1 MVSVFTGYFARSVC
15 FHFQI
20 VHYLFLLFFHSL
32 RRLSIVFPFVQCETA
47 ETNFDRMWH
56 IKGIFANFVRCSL
69 SRDIHVM
76 AQPSLWLIGGWL
88 IGSKVQK
95 SCSKR
100 NRKYWNVPLF
110 FFPLKKV
117 ICWARGKWQIVEI
130 IHFHANWMLRCATQK
145 WFQGPVRTSVS
156 VNRNF
161 SEEHI
166 LVLTIPALFLETCN
180 DKLLYLVH

>member
-100 NRKYWNVPLF
+100 NRKYWNVPLIF
-110 FFPLKKV
+110 FHWKGHLLGTRQMANRWNNSLPCQLNASVCDSKMISGACKN
-117 ICWARGKWQIVEI
+117 AR
-130 IHFHANWMLRCATQK
+130 
-145 WFQGPVRTSVS
+145 VS
-156 VNRNF
+156 
-161 SEEHI
+161 
-166 LVLTIPALFLETCN
+166 
-180 DKLLYLVH
+180 

>member
-1 MVSVFTGYFARSVC
+1 MLCERILWFPGPFHQNQSDLICSNSNCSLPSHQRRSCSAKQNLNCYHNRKRFINMVSVFTGYFARSVC

-100 NRKYWNVPLF
+100 NRKYWNVPLIF
-110 FFPLKKV
+110 FHWKRSFAGHEANGKSLK
-117 ICWARGKWQIVEI
+117 
-130 IHFHANWMLRCATQK
+130 
-145 WFQGPVRTSVS
+145 
-156 VNRNF
+156 
-161 SEEHI
+161 
-166 LVLTIPALFLETCN
+166 
-180 DKLLYLVH
+180 